1 MKLKK
6 GGKLKTTGNAKKEV
20 SSHSMLKPQ
29 AAKPGLPGTKGLHEA
44 SGVKKGKGG
53 C

>member
-6 GGKLKTTGNAKKEV
+6 GGKLKTTGNARKEV
-20 SSHSMLKPQ
+20 TSNSMLKPE
-29 AAKPGLPGTKGLHEA
+29 AAKPGLLGNKGLHEA
-44 SGVKKGKGG
+44 SNAKKGKGG